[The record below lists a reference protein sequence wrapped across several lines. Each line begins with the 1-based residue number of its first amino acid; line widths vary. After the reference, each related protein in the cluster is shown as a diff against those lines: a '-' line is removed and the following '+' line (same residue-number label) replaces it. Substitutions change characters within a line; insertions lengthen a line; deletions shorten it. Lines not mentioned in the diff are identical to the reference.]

1 MANKTMVLSI
11 RAEAFDSAAT
21 RCATKE
27 HAALAILKQLEGHGY
42 KIVEK

>member
-1 MANKTMVLSI
+1 MSNTVLLSI
-11 RAEAFDSAAT
+11 LGDIFDLVAT

-27 HAALAILKQLEGHGY
+27 HAALALVRQLEGHGY